1 MNRVIEDANDIAN
14 AYDTGYIGTE
24 HILFGLICEEKSAA
38 GRLLKEMG
46 ADRTRYKEEFR
57 RSIDRTTMVRGYT
70 PRTKRLFATATEVAL
85 RGPVKTIPGTE
96 HMLYAVLSM
105 KDCLAVLILKRM
117 GIDLYNLSLRVEQL
131 VFAPGEEQAKAQE
144 SRRRRRNRRKAT
156 ARSAAP
162 KKTSPP
168 PPSRKRRRRRRKARS
183 APSSRHT
190 AKTSPKRRASASS
203 IPSSAGTK
211 RSKKSCRSYPAAPR
225 TTPF

>member
-1 MNRVIEDANDIAN
+1 MDKRYTEHLNRVIEDANDIAN

-144 SRRRRRNRRKAT
+144 QAESYRQ
-156 ARSAAP
+156 
-162 KKTSPP
+162 
-168 PPSRKRRRRRRKARS
+168 
-183 APSSRHT
+183 
-190 AKTSPKRRASASS
+190 KRRAEENFPA
-203 IPSSAGTK
+203 PSLQEE
-211 RSKKSCRSYPAAPR
+211 P
-225 TTPF
+225 